1 MKQSNSLTFHE
12 STTSICSVCQK
23 RIPAKIVLK
32 DNGVFILKTCSEHGS
47 QLEIL
52 EEDAEYHLS
61 KRRFDKPGTQSITQ
75 TQTNKGCPYDCGLCT
90 EHDQHTCIGLLEI
103 TNQCNLKCPVCYADS
118 GKEEYLSLESIDQI
132 LDFFVES
139 ENGDAEI
146 LQISGGEPTL
156 HPNLFKIIDLAMK
169 KNIRFVMVNT
179 NGIKFAEDPEFFNQL
194 KPYESGF
201 EIYLQFDGFKES
213 THKHFRGKDVR
224 DIKRK
229 AIDNLLEKKIPIT
242 LVSTIEE
249 GINDDEIGKIIE
261 FGMETDGIR
270 GINFQPVAY
279 FGRNGSA
286 PSDNRITL
294 SGIIK
299 RIENQLGNTFH
310 SGDIVPLP
318 CNVERV
324 AVSYL
329 IRKNGIF
336 EPITRK
342 VKVDSY
348 LPVIDNTFAF
358 DIDKFVGDQM
368 QNIRNELQL
377 CDCFK
382 LVKDIHNLIPKN
394 YFLKNEKGK
403 KKYIDENT
411 FRISVTSFVDR
422 FNFDMK
428 SIQKECVHVLTPDK
442 KRIPFSAY
450 NMFYRE

>member
-1 MKQSNSLTFHE
+1 
-12 STTSICSVCQK
+12 
-23 RIPAKIVLK
+23 
-32 DNGVFILKTCSEHGS
+32 
-47 QLEIL
+47 LELL

-61 KRRFDKPGTQSITQ
+61 KRKFDKPGTHTIPQ
-75 TQTNKGCPYDCGLCT
+75 TQHNKGCPYDCGLCT
-90 EHDQHTCIGLLEI
+90 EHDQHTCIGLVEI

-118 GKEEYLSLESIDQI
+118 GKEEYLSLDSVDRI

-139 ENGDAEI
+139 EDGDAEI

-156 HPNLFKIIDLAMK
+156 HPDFFEIIDLAMS
-169 KNIRFVMVNT
+169 KNIRYVMVNT
-179 NGIKFAEDPEFFNQL
+179 NGLKFATDPDFVKQL
-194 KPYESGF
+194 KSYGSGF
-201 EIYLQFDGFKES
+201 EFYLQFDGFKES
-213 THKHFRGKDVR
+213 THLHFRGKDIR

-229 AIDNLLEKKIPIT
+229 AIDNLLEKDIPIT

-261 FGMETDGIR
+261 FGMETNGIR

-286 PSDNRITL
+286 ASDDRITL

-299 RIENQLGNTFH
+299 RIENQLDHIFKQ
-310 SGDIVPLP
+310 GDIIPLP

-329 IRKNGIF
+329 MKNGNGTF
-336 EPITRK
+336 EPLTRK

-348 LPVIDNTFAF
+348 LPVIDNTLAF

-368 QNIRNELQL
+368 QNIRSELKL

-382 LVKDIHNLIPKN
+382 LVKDIHSLIPKK
-394 YFLKNEKGK
+394 YFLKNETGK

-428 SIQKECVHVLTPDK
+428 SIQKECVHVLTADK
-442 KRIPFSAY
+442 KRIPFSTY